1 MMPVTIEEI
10 LEKQSGET
18 PKRDMMNVIAKV
30 APIDSDKR
38 TVQVAFSS
46 EEPVERW
53 FGKEVLSHDIDA
65 VDFTRLLS
73 GAPVLVNHDMDDQVG
88 VVESAH
94 IDHDRVGRAVLR
106 FGKSQR
112 AQEVFQDIQD
122 GIRQK
127 ISFMYSVGEYTQSEN
142 DQETF
147 IGRKWQPLE
156 ISVVSIPADNTVGVG
171 RSLDVKPE
179 TKIEVINMTKEVEAP
194 AVDLDTIR
202 SEAVKAEQKR
212 VADILKVGARYDLN
226 QEAVEFAQSGKD
238 VAEFREVAM
247 EAMNKR
253 QAPAPKTEI
262 DMSEK
267 EVKEYSLMR
276 AINALANKDWSKA
289 GLEREAS
296 IAIADKLGKD
306 ARGFYVPLNV
316 QKRAQNTQT
325 MTAGGALVATDYM
338 GGSLIDL
345 LRANS
350 VVMGLGANM
359 MSGLVGNVD
368 IPKHTGAS
376 TAYWIAE
383 GADGTDSEVTLGMVT
398 LSPKTVAVAVP
409 MTRRLLMQSDPSIDA
424 LVTND
429 IARVM
434 ALAIDHAILEGDGVS
449 KPLGIVSVTGV
460 ATSTIASAGA
470 PTWAELV
477 EFETDVDT
485 SNALSGNLAYVT
497 TPAVKGNL
505 KITAKDSG
513 SGLFLLE
520 GDRANGYPVAT
531 STQLAANRIIFGN
544 FSDVIVGNWGV
555 LDIGMDESTL
565 SASGGKVIRA
575 FQDVDSAVR
584 HAESFCINA

>member
-1 MMPVTIEEI
+1 MTATIDEI
-10 LEKQSGET
+10 LEKQKEAT
-18 PKRDMMNVIAKV
+18 PTREMMNVIAQV
-30 APIDSDKR
+30 APIDGERR

-65 VDFTRLLS
+65 VDMTRLLS
-73 GAPVLVNHDMDDQVG
+73 GAPVLINHDMDDQVG

-94 IDHDRVGRAVLR
+94 IDPDRVGRAVLR
-106 FGKSQR
+106 FGQSQR
-112 AQEVFQDIQD
+112 AREVFQDIQD

-127 ISFMYSVGEYTQSEN
+127 VSFMYSVGEYTQSDDDPEI
-142 DQETF
+142 F
-147 IGRKWQPLE
+147 VGRKWQPLE

-171 RSLDVKPE
+171 RSLDIKPE
-179 TKIEVINMTKEVEAP
+179 PKIEVSNMTEEVKTP
-194 AVDLDTIR
+194 AVDVEQLR
-202 SEAVKAEQKR
+202 NEAVKSEQKR

-226 QEAVEFAQSGKD
+226 QEAIEFAQSGKSVD
-238 VAEFREVAM
+238 EFREIAM
-247 EAMNKR
+247 EAMSKR

-262 DMSEK
+262 DMTSK

-306 ARGFYVPLNV
+306 ARGFYVPLNI

-338 GGSLIDL
+338 GGSLIEL

-383 GADGTDSEVTLGMVT
+383 GAAGTDSEVSLGMVT

-409 MTRRLLMQSDPSIDA
+409 MTRRLMMQSDPSIDA
-424 LVTND
+424 LVTSD

-434 ALAIDHAILEGDGVS
+434 ALAIDYAILEGDGVN
-449 KPLGIVSVTGV
+449 KPLGVVNVTGV
-460 ATSTIASAGA
+460 STSTIASAGS
-470 PTWAELV
+470 PTYAELV
-477 EFETDVDT
+477 EFETDIDT
-485 SNALSGNLAYVT
+485 SNALTGNLAYVT

-505 KITAKDSG
+505 KTTAKDSG
-513 SGLFLLE
+513 SGIFLLD
-520 GDRANGYPVAT
+520 GGVANGYPVAT
-531 STQLAANRIIFGN
+531 STQLTANRIIFGN
-544 FSDVIVGNWGV
+544 FSDVIIGNWGV

>member
-1 MMPVTIEEI
+1 MTATIDEI
-10 LEKQSGET
+10 LEKQKEAT
-18 PKRDMMNVIAKV
+18 PTREMMNVIAQV
-30 APIDSDKR
+30 APIDGERR

-65 VDFTRLLS
+65 VDMTRLLS
-73 GAPVLVNHDMDDQVG
+73 GAPVLINHDMDDQVG

-94 IDHDRVGRAVLR
+94 IDPDRVGRAVLR
-106 FGKSQR
+106 FGQSQR
-112 AQEVFQDIQD
+112 AREVFQDIQD

-127 ISFMYSVGEYTQSEN
+127 VSFMYSVGEYTQSDDDPEI
-142 DQETF
+142 F
-147 IGRKWQPLE
+147 VGRKWQPLE

-171 RSLDVKPE
+171 RSLDIKPE
-179 TKIEVINMTKEVEAP
+179 PKIEVSNMTEEVKTP
-194 AVDLDTIR
+194 AVDVEQLR
-202 SEAVKAEQKR
+202 NEAVKSEQKR

-226 QEAVEFAQSGKD
+226 QEAIEFAQSGKSVD
-238 VAEFREVAM
+238 EFREIAM
-247 EAMNKR
+247 EAMSKR

-262 DMSEK
+262 DMTSK

-306 ARGFYVPLNV
+306 ARGFYVPLNI

-338 GGSLIDL
+338 GGSLIEL

-383 GADGTDSEVTLGMVT
+383 GADGTDSEVSLGMVT

-409 MTRRLLMQSDPSIDA
+409 MTRRLMMQSDPSIDA
-424 LVTND
+424 LVTSD

-434 ALAIDHAILEGDGVS
+434 ALAIDYAILEGDGVN
-449 KPLGIVSVTGV
+449 KPLGVVNVTGV
-460 ATSTIASAGA
+460 STSTIASAGS
-470 PTWAELV
+470 PTYAELV
-477 EFETDVDT
+477 EFETDIDT
-485 SNALSGNLAYVT
+485 SNALTGNLAYVT

-505 KITAKDSG
+505 KTTAKDSG
-513 SGLFLLE
+513 SGIFLLD
-520 GDRANGYPVAT
+520 GGVANGYPVAT
-531 STQLAANRIIFGN
+531 STQLTANRIIFGN
-544 FSDVIVGNWGV
+544 FSDVIIGNWGV